1 MEQTLKSG
9 NANPRMNSV
18 LWVRQISK
26 YNFSSGW
33 DFHWGICRYRGKVI
47 VQPPRILWGDY
58 AHKRSWWKLNQMEI
72 NGMKKKHNLIIG
84 TQFRSWYIVLVAVQ
98 SLSHVWLFV
107 IPWTAAHQAAL
118 SFAISWSLLKHMS
131 FDWWWHPTILSS
143 VALFSFSFQ
152 SAYQRLLI
160 HRWCLINSCWMN
172 EWFT

>member
-1 MEQTLKSG
+1 
-9 NANPRMNSV
+9 MNSV

-26 YNFSSGW
+26 YNFNSGW

-72 NGMKKKHNLIIG
+72 NGMRKKHNLIIG

-107 IPWTAAHQAAL
+107 IPWTAAPQAAL

-131 FDWWWHPTILSS
+131 IESVMTSNHLVLCCPLLLFLSICIS
-143 VALFSFSFQ
+143 EVIDTSF
-152 SAYQRLLI
+152 LL
-160 HRWCLINSCWMN
+160 NK
-172 EWFT
+172 